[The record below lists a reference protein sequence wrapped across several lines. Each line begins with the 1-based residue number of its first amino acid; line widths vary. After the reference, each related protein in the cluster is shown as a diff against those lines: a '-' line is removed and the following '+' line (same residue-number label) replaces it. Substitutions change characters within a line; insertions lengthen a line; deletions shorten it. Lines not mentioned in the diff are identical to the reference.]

1 MGNFS
6 RDTFDRLNR
15 YVGVR
20 LQQGVPLVD
29 ADWNEQE
36 DIRKYELQAFLK
48 WFVGNGVPQGNDGFE
63 ILSASGTPN
72 DFVIRG
78 GDGTAEGAG
87 RCLVEGMDVL
97 NTANLRFTHQPLMKT
112 PALADQWGVD
122 PIAPLTTPRTARKD
136 TVYLDVWER
145 EVDSDEDDALVNPA
159 IGLET
164 CMRIKREWAVRVAEG
179 SLYPPNPTGGHAFYP
194 IARLTRPAG
203 KQTITA
209 AQITDLRSTGIRL
222 SNLSDEIRD
231 ARGMKA
237 NIGNRLDESLT
248 KGGQLRQQVVGNDQV
263 RADAAIAE
271 AKIEFSSGGHNHSGG
286 VNGKPIDTEGLANG
300 AVTRKKLGID
310 LVNSGSVMDLM
321 PEDSVMQLVEAN
333 VDPLDGVKKLY
344 MQSVAIT
351 NVTESGDAQI
361 SSELVYTSNQS
372 RDAYDVH
379 IRFTNIRNGSANE
392 KADLMWH
399 VYTFAED

>member
-48 WFVGNGVPQGNDGFE
+48 WFAGNGVPQGNDGFE
-63 ILSASGTPN
+63 ILSASGRQN

-87 RCLVEGMDVL
+87 RCLVEGMDVI
-97 NTANLRFTHQPLMKT
+97 NVSNMRFTHQPLFND
-112 PALADQWGVD
+112 PAQAERWGVD
-122 PIAPLTTPRTARKD
+122 PVAPLTTPRNVRAD

-145 EVDSDEDDALVNPA
+145 EVDSDEDGALVNPA

-164 CMRIKREWAVRVAEG
+164 CVRLKREWAVRVAEG
-179 SLYPPNPTGGHAFYP
+179 SLFPPNPAAGHAFYP
-194 IARLTRPAG
+194 IARLNRPAG
-203 KQTITA
+203 RATITGDHIA
-209 AQITDLRSTGIRL
+209 DLRATGIRL
-222 SNLSDEIRD
+222 TNLSEEIRD
-231 ARGMKA
+231 ARGIKG

-248 KGGQLRQQVVGNDQV
+248 KGGQLRHHVVGNDQV
-263 RADAAIAE
+263 RSDAAINE
-271 AKIEFSSGGHNHSGG
+271 SKIAFAAGGHDHSGED
-286 VNGKPIDTEGLANG
+286 NGKPIGTEGLANG

-321 PEDSVMQLVEAN
+321 PEQSVTQLVEAN
-333 VDPLDGVKKLY
+333 VDPLVGIKKLY
-344 MQSVAIT
+344 MQCVAIT
-351 NVTESGDAQI
+351 DVTEAGKAEV
-361 SSELVYTSNQS
+361 SSEFIYTSREDQN
-372 RDAYDVH
+372 AYDVN
-379 IRFTNIRNGSANE
+379 IRFTNIRNGPSNE
-392 KADLMWH
+392 KVDLMWY